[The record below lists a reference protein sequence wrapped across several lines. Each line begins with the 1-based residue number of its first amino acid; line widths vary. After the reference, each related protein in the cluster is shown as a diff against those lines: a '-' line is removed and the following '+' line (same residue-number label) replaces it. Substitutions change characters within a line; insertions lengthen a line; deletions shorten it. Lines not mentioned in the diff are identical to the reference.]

1 MPRTRFI
8 SFDEVG
14 SLIPDNAVVS
24 VSSSSGLACPDATL
38 KAIGEYYRQTG
49 RPRLLTSVHP
59 IAAGD
64 MYGIGGI
71 DHLAQPGLL
80 KRVIAGS
87 LPSGPSS
94 MDSPEIWKM
103 IIEDRIEAYNLP
115 SGIIFH
121 MHREGA
127 AKRPGVLSKV
137 GLGTFVDPRLQ
148 GGAMNKS
155 TPRDYVEVTEFRREE
170 WLFYPAISPDVA
182 IIRGTTADERG
193 NISMENEG
201 AYLGSLDQAI
211 AARNAG
217 GIVIAQVKRLSAK
230 GSLKPQSVRIPGILV
245 DYVVVDPDQ
254 KQTTQTVYDPA
265 ISGEIFRPESSFKEV
280 AWGLD
285 KVIARRA
292 AMELIQDDAVNL
304 GFGIS
309 ALVPRILM
317 EEQRHGE
324 VTWVIEQGAVGGMPL
339 LGFAFGCASNADAI
353 MASPDQFTYF
363 QGAGFDRSYLSFLQV
378 DGEGNVNVSRLSS
391 RPHVTAGAGGFI
403 DITAQARSIV
413 FCGYFTAGGLD
424 QEIAAGKL
432 RIRTEGKSRKFVEQV
447 EHVTFS
453 GRRAR
458 EQKQEVLFVT
468 ERAVMKL
475 EPEGLTVIEIA
486 PGIDLEHDILRQADT
501 ALRVSAHL
509 KVMDS
514 SLFEQEKL
522 GLQLRAR
529 K

>member
-1 MPRTRFI
+1 
-8 SFDEVG
+8 
-14 SLIPDNAVVS
+14 
-24 VSSSSGLACPDATL
+24 
-38 KAIGEYYRQTG
+38 
-49 RPRLLTSVHP
+49 
-59 IAAGD
+59 
-64 MYGIGGI
+64 
-71 DHLAQPGLL
+71 
-80 KRVIAGS
+80 
-87 LPSGPSS
+87 
-94 MDSPEIWKM
+94 M
-103 IIEDRIEAYNLP
+103 IIGDRIEAYNLP

-155 TPRDYVEVTEFRREE
+155 TPTDYVQVTEFRREE

-182 IIRGTTADERG
+182 IVRGTTADERG

-201 AYLGSLDQAI
+201 AYLGALDQAI

-309 ALVPRILM
+309 ALVPRILL
-317 EEQRHGE
+317 EEQLHGE

-391 RPHVTAGAGGFI
+391 RPHVTAGVGGFI
-403 DITAQARSIV
+403 DITSQARSIV

-424 QEIAAGKL
+424 QEIAAGQL
-432 RIRTEGKSRKFVEQV
+432 RIRKEGKSRKFVEQV

-475 EPEGLTVIEIA
+475 EQEGLTVIEIA
-486 PGIDLEHDILRQADT
+486 PGIDLERDILKQADT
-501 ALRVSAHL
+501 ALRVSPHL

-514 SLFEQEKL
+514 RLFEQEKL